1 MKLNSLKDN
10 KGARIKSKLLGRG
23 AGSGKG
29 KTCGRGHK
37 GQKSRAGVS
46 LKGFE
51 GGQTPIHRR
60 LPKRGFKCPTTEEIK
75 VINLTTVNSLVER
88 GKIKEKSILDLEA
101 LKKLGIISKMDKVKL
116 LGDGELKYKVK
127 FKLHKYSRSALEKIK
142 KLDANLIE

>member
-60 LPKRGFKCPTTEEIK
+60 LPKRGFKCPSTEEIK
-75 VINLTTVNSLVER
+75 VINLNSINSLVEK
-88 GKIKEKSILDLEA
+88 GKIKEKSTLDLEV
-101 LKKLGIISKMDKVKL
+101 LRKLGIISKMDKVKL
-116 LGDGELKYKVK
+116 LGNGELKYKVK
-127 FKLHKYSRSALEKIK
+127 FKLHKYSKSALEKIK
-142 KLDANLIE
+142 KLDASLIE